1 MGYCANIKKSRE
13 EHGFSREQ
21 FAASIGKD
29 PSYIKDVEEGLV
41 NPTAGE
47 IKTLAN
53 VVGLTCSAFLG
64 A

>member
-1 MGYCANIKKSRE
+1 MEYSGNIKKCRE

-21 FAASIGKD
+21 FAASINKD
-29 PSYIKDVEEGLV
+29 PLYIKDIEEGSE

-53 VVGLTCSAFLG
+53 VVGVTISAFLG